1 VIETYFFIIVFGLA
15 VAGATLALL
24 VGLGRQSQARAFEE
38 ERLYSVTRTPTLEQV
53 DLSRPFRERVIQP
66 SILAMLR
73 FLSRFAPQR
82 NIEQM
87 RLKLEV
93 AGRPYG
99 WTAADFLGVRL
110 LSGVVLGIAFF
121 AFLLLFS
128 IKLPVT
134 LLLTAASVILGFYL
148 PIVWLGLRISQRK
161 QAILRALPDGLDML
175 NICVGAGLGFDAALS
190 KLGERW
196 HNPLAD
202 EFNRVVKEIQ
212 FGKTRRQAL
221 LDMSARTQVTEM
233 DNFVATIVQAD
244 QLGVSIARVL
254 RAQAEQMRIIRRQRA
269 EEMARKAAI
278 KLLFPLV
285 FMIFPA
291 LLAVLLGP
299 GVPQIV
305 KTLGNLGR

>member
-1 VIETYFFIIVFGLA
+1 VVETYFFIVVFGLA
-15 VAGATLALL
+15 VAGATLALF
-24 VGLGRQSQARAFEE
+24 VGLGRQSQAQAFDED
-38 ERLYSVTRTPTLEQV
+38 RLYSVTKAPTLEQV

-66 SILAMLR
+66 SVSAVLR
-73 FLSRFAPQR
+73 FASRFAPQR

-87 RLKLEV
+87 RLKLEI

-110 LSGVVLGIAFF
+110 LCGLGLGVVFFIFLLLVDISLGAMLLLTVLGI
-121 AFLLLFS
+121 
-128 IKLPVT
+128 V
-134 LLLTAASVILGFYL
+134 LGFYL
-148 PIVWLGLRISQRK
+148 PIVWLGMRIGQRK

-175 NICVGAGLGFDAALS
+175 NICVGAGLGFDAALG
-190 KLGERW
+190 KLSERW
-196 HNPLAD
+196 RNPLAD

-212 FGKTRRQAL
+212 LGKTRRQAL
-221 LDMSARTQVTEM
+221 LDMSARTQVPEM

-299 GVPQIV
+299 AIPQLIN
-305 KTLGNLGR
+305 TLSSLGQ

>member
-1 VIETYFFIIVFGLA
+1 MIGTTFIIIVFGVA
-15 VAGATLALL
+15 VAGATLTLL
-24 VGLGRQSQARAFEE
+24 LGLGRQSQARAIQE
-38 ERLYSVTRTPTLEQV
+38 ERLYSVSKAPTLEEV
-53 DLSRPFRERVIQP
+53 DLSRPFRERVVQP
-66 SILAMLR
+66 SISAVLR
-73 FLSRFAPQR
+73 FVSRFAPQH
-82 NIEQM
+82 NIEQT

-110 LSGVVLGIAFF
+110 LCGIGLGVVFF
-121 AFLLLFS
+121 AFLLLVDIS
-128 IKLPVT
+128 LGAV
-134 LLLTAASVILGFYL
+134 LLLTVLGVVLGFYM
-148 PIVWLGLRISQRK
+148 PVVWLGMRINRRK
-161 QAILRALPDGLDML
+161 QAILLALPDGLDML
-175 NICVGAGLGFDAALS
+175 NICVGAGLGFDAALG

-202 EFNRVVKEIQ
+202 EFNRVVVEIQ

-221 LDMSARTQVTEM
+221 LDMAARAQVPEM

-285 FMIFPA
+285 FLIFPA

-299 GVPQIV
+299 GIPQLV
-305 KTLGNLGR
+305 NTLGGLGR